1 MKRKSFLI
9 VTLLLIATI
18 APLIAIRA
26 QAILSAGPDQQV
38 YTGETTNFNG
48 TTTEDLNSIIQVTW
62 DFGDNTTKVN
72 GTNPELLNATHVYA
86 TAGVYNATLTVK
98 FNSELNKTETDTAI
112 ITVIENQPPIANA
125 GPDQTVEQT
134 SPQGATVTLNG
145 TGSSDPENNT
155 LTYYWNWTG
164 GSATGATPTAL
175 FPVGNTTV
183 TLTVNDGQYNATDT
197 VNIIVEKDHTAPVVN
212 AGPDITVEQETHEGT
227 QVILNG
233 TATNTVSTRF
243 NFTWSENGTVLKSE
257 ANVTN
262 TMLIY
267 TFNLGTHVVTLSATD
282 EAGNTGTDS
291 VTVTVVDTTPPEIA
305 ISATPNILWSPNH
318 KYVEVTINVTVYDK
332 CDPSPTIKFVSITSN
347 EPDNDVGDG
356 NTVND
361 IVIINDFTFN
371 LRAERSGTGSG
382 RTYTLT
388 YEATDASGNNTT
400 ATVTI
405 EVPHNQ

>member
-9 VTLLLIATI
+9 VTLLLIASI

-38 YTGETTNFNG
+38 YMGETTNLNG
-48 TTTEDLNSIIQVTW
+48 TTTEDLYSIIQVTW

-72 GTNPELLNATHVYA
+72 GTSPELLNATHVYA

-112 ITVIENQPPIANA
+112 ITVLENQPPIANA

-134 SPQGATVTLNG
+134 STQGAAVTLNG

-183 TLTVNDGQYNATDT
+183 TLTVNDGQYNVTDT
-197 VNIIVEKDHTAPVVN
+197 LNIIVETDNTAPVVN
-212 AGPDITVEQETHEGT
+212 AGPDITVEQESQAGT

-243 NFTWSENGTVLKSE
+243 DFTWSENSTVLKTE

-262 TMLIY
+262 TILIY

-282 EAGNTGTDS
+282 EAGNTGTDN
-291 VTVTVVDTTPPEIA
+291 VTVTVVDTTLPEIA
-305 ISATPNILWSPNH
+305 ISATPNILWPPNH
-318 KYVEVTINVTVYDK
+318 KYVEVSINVTVYDK
-332 CDPSPTIKFVSITSN
+332 GDPSPTLKFVSITSN

-361 IVIINDFTFN
+361 IVIMNDFTFN

-382 RTYTLT
+382 RIYTVT
-388 YEATDASGNNTT
+388 YEATDASGNYAT